1 MMRKKDPVY
10 ISCPSGLSLN
20 LNRIY
25 MQVGCT
31 YITEDSHYR
40 VNPKQKKELVHV
52 CLFVAVFLLLLLFLF
67 LLLLLLLFLA
77 NIHSLSFNNFAFYSY
92 CSCCCCSV
100 VIISAGSDDYSVSG
114 DSSRDAREAIPST
127 HLQASSSHSQPPSYE
142 SFH

>member
-40 VNPKQKKELVHV
+40 VNPKQKKVLVHVFNV
-52 CLFVAVFLLLLLFLF
+52 CLFVVVVLLLLFLF
-67 LLLLLLLFLA
+67 LLLLLFLA
-77 NIHSLSFNNFAFYSY
+77 NIHSLSFNNFAFYSLLL
-92 CSCCCCSV
+92 CCHDLCRS
-100 VIISAGSDDYSVSG
+100 
-114 DSSRDAREAIPST
+114 
-127 HLQASSSHSQPPSYE
+127 
-142 SFH
+142 